1 MVDLNTLIPPG
12 PSLYSAMQINDRG
25 EINANGALPNG
36 DGRAFLLIPCDENHP
51 GVEGCDY
58 SMVEA
63 SAAVPQTSPAVRNT
77 SSRILPP
84 SLVRRKNR
92 YRFPGLAAQETGPGA
107 KKN

>member
-1 MVDLNTLIPPG
+1 MVSGADMTLTG
-12 PSLYSAMQINDRG
+12 SQSINDRG
-25 EINANGALPNG
+25 EITSGLGVLANGDLHVY
-36 DGRAFLLIPCDENHP
+36 LLIPCDENHP

-58 SMVEA
+58 STVEA